1 MPSAVRTSES
11 GKLPEIPYGLVFRE
25 AAPLLARLIK
35 DRTFLDERVLPF
47 LERPARDESWRVVY
61 RHDALD
67 GSCSLQIFLWPPGST
82 TRIHDHSSWGVF
94 CCAIGIL
101 LEERYQRLDD
111 SSRPGHARLKLRWR
125 RAWRIEDGVST
136 VLPYDEG
143 IHRVGNPSDRTAIS
157 VHL

>member
-1 MPSAVRTSES
+1 MLPAPHTSEPR
-11 GKLPEIPYGLVFRE
+11 KLPDLPARLTLQE
-25 AAPLLARLIK
+25 AAPLLVRLVK
-35 DRTFLDERVLPF
+35 DRTFLGERVLPF

-61 RHDALD
+61 RHDAPD
-67 GSCSLQIFLWPPGST
+67 GSYSLQIFLWPPGST

-94 CCAIGIL
+94 CCAIGIP

-143 IHRVGNPSDRTAIS
+143 IHRVGNPSNRTAIS
-157 VHL
+157 MHL